1 MNLEIP
7 IKENKQ
13 KKIIND
19 NGQRYDHSEKN
30 DTKVKGSLACNLQIL
45 SRIGQHDTPMLTVKI
60 ITQLKML
67 LFIIMITK
75 IAK

>member
-7 IKENKQ
+7 IKENK
-13 KKIIND
+13 KKITND
-19 NGQRYDHSEKN
+19 NEQRYDHSEKN
-30 DTKVKGSLACNLQIL
+30 DTKVKGSLACNLQII
-45 SRIGQHDTPMLTVKI
+45 SQIGQHDTPMLTVKI

-67 LFIIMITK
+67 LFIIMIAK